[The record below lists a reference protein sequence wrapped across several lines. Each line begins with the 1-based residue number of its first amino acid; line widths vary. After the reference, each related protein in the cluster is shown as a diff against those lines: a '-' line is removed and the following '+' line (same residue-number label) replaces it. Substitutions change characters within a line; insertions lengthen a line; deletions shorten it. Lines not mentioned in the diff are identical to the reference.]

1 MRPDTK
7 FSVMEIKWGLVPDMA
22 GCVFMTE
29 LLRADVARELTFS
42 GRVVEGEE
50 AVRIGLATRACDDPL
65 AEARALARQIAGS
78 SPDAIRAA
86 KRLLNGAS
94 PVRADAVLLA
104 ESREQQVLIGSTSQ
118 VEAVKAGLE
127 GRAGVYR

>member
-1 MRPDTK
+1 
-7 FSVMEIKWGLVPDMA
+7 MEIKWGLVPDMS

-42 GRVVEGEE
+42 GRIVEGEE
-50 AVRIGLATRACDDPL
+50 AVRIGLATRSFEDPL
-65 AEARALARQIAGS
+65 AEARQLARQIAAS
-78 SPDAIRAA
+78 SPDAIRGA

-104 ESREQQVLIGSTSQ
+104 ESREQKALIGSPNQ

-127 GRAGVYR
+127 GRAGVFSAGAAKA